1 MEKSF
6 PPAFVVQVHQLSYLC
21 HRKQMKTTNDMM
33 TKKHYIPHF
42 SLNISFLIPEVK
54 TIAQDFLTIK
64 QLYHLTIHRLS
75 GKMTIFAHG
84 YDLVLW

>member
-1 MEKSF
+1 
-6 PPAFVVQVHQLSYLC
+6 
-21 HRKQMKTTNDMM
+21 MKTTNDMM

-64 QLYHLTIHRLS
+64 QL
-75 GKMTIFAHG
+75 
-84 YDLVLW
+84 